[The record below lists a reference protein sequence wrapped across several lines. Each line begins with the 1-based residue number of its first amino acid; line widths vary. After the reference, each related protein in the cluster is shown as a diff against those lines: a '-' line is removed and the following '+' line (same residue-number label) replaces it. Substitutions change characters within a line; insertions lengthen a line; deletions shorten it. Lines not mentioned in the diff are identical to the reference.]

1 MKVMGIIVI
10 TWNGRECGKF
20 EPSPV
25 AFGRRDTT
33 KKNLRDDCGFTED
46 ERGKTA
52 RKKKINTE
60 DAGHD
65 FSRWRSE
72 KQRFLGGHIF
82 IGICTN
88 NNDVSGG
95 SSIGVC
101 CSPPLPIKFF
111 FSFLSAT

>member
-1 MKVMGIIVI
+1 MVENAG
-10 TWNGRECGKF
+10 NL
-20 EPSPV
+20 
-25 AFGRRDTT
+25 
-33 KKNLRDDCGFTED
+33 NLRPWLLEEGTPQRRTCGMIVVSRKMREAKRQ
-46 ERGKTA
+46 E
-52 RKKKINTE
+52 KKKINTE

-95 SSIGVC
+95 SSIGYVVPP
-101 CSPPLPIKFF
+101 PPLPIKFF